1 MTFLGV
7 LQNKTSAISISY
19 VRTVHV
25 HFVCSARTLPKQYPS
40 ISDKMFVNS
49 RTLDIGKVFCLILR
63 HPLVL

>member
-25 HFVCSARTLPKQYPS
+25 HFVCSARTLPKQYPY

-49 RTLDIGKVFCLILR
+49 RTLDIGNG
-63 HPLVL
+63 